1 MTNSSTVPQEVP
13 YQTLMSTL
21 KQLKLKH
28 FLDQWQ
34 PLEHQATQEHW
45 SYAQFLLALAQGE
58 ASRREQNRI
67 SRALAEAQLPFAK
80 SWTNFEF
87 EHLPSLN
94 PAAIMALAQTPDW
107 LDAASNILLFGPSG
121 TGKTH
126 VCAALGLSIV
136 QLGKRVKFFSATA
149 LVQQLQLA
157 KLQLELQAL
166 LAKLDRYDLLIIDDL
181 GYVKK
186 SDVETSVLFELIAH
200 RYERKSLMISA
211 NQPFSQWDSI
221 FPDSMM
227 TVAAIDRLVHHA
239 TILEFQAQSFRKQAA
254 AKRSAKSQ
262 TKTAQSS
269 SD

>member
-1 MTNSSTVPQEVP
+1 MTNSSPPPQDTP
-13 YQTLMSTL
+13 YQSLMSTL
-21 KQLKLKH
+21 KQLKLRH

-34 PLEHQATQEHW
+34 PLAQQATQEHW

-67 SRALAEAQLPFAK
+67 ARALAEAQLPYSK

-87 EHLPSLN
+87 DHVPSLN
-94 PAAIMALAQTPDW
+94 PAAIMELAQTTEW
-107 LDAASNILLFGPSG
+107 LETGCNLLVFGPSG

-126 VCAALGLSIV
+126 LCAALGRSIV
-136 QLGKRVKFFSATA
+136 ELGKRVKFVTATA

-157 KLQLELQAL
+157 KLQLELQPL

-186 SDVETSVLFELIAH
+186 SDSETSVLFELIAH

-211 NQPFSQWDSI
+211 NQPFSQWDQI
-221 FPDSMM
+221 FTDSMM

-239 TILEFQAQSFRKQAA
+239 TIVECQAQSFRKQAA
-254 AKRSAKSQ
+254 DKRANLKPSSAS
-262 TKTAQSS
+262 A
-269 SD
+269 